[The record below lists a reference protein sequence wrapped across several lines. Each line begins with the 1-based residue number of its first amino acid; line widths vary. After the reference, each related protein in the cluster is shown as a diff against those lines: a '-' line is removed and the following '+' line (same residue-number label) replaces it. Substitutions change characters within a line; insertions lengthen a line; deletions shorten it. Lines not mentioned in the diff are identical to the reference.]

1 MVKAMRVET
10 DRRVPAMRKIMSG
23 KKPAFFHAD
32 ERGMT
37 IIELMVATTIGLFVL
52 SVVGYAYISN
62 KDSWKFN
69 DQEARLQDRGR
80 YIMSLLNADLR
91 LAGFNGCIRG
101 TDEDDFLMAPATG
114 FASGFGKTQ
123 LAERL
128 RDGVRVASDAAT
140 GTTTT
145 LNVFAPIEGGNFM
158 QDADSAVGATSV
170 ASTRLTPEMLA
181 MGHVVSSAGAPS
193 SVQFVLI
200 DDCQNMPEF
209 VRVAALD
216 PATGS
221 IPMAGTTAL
230 HKEDSVITWY
240 DWGGATGGDGI
251 VYTFGDNELRRNGH
265 LLADNVE
272 SFRVCLGQD
281 GNGADSNDI
290 IANTVGFG
298 TAASDF
304 AMTRSVHVDLVLAS
318 ALPVLDQPTNAA
330 FNFCDSSTPGWTA
343 ASADRH
349 LRRLFSTSVT
359 LRNKA
364 R

>member
-1 MVKAMRVET
+1 MRVET
-10 DRRVPAMRKIMSG
+10 DERSPAMRKIMSG
-23 KKPAFFHAD
+23 KKPALLHAN

-101 TDEDDFLMAPATG
+101 TDPDDFSMAPAAG
-114 FASGFGKTQ
+114 LASGFGKTE

-145 LNVFAPIEGGNFM
+145 LNIFAPIEGGNFM
-158 QDADSAVGATSV
+158 QHADSAVEATSI

-181 MGHVVSSAGAPS
+181 MGHVSPAGAPS

-209 VRVAALD
+209 VSVAALD

-221 IPMAGTTAL
+221 IHMAGATAP
-230 HKEDSVITWY
+230 HKKDSVITWY
-240 DWGGATGGDGI
+240 DWGGAAGLDGI
-251 VYTFGDNELRRNGH
+251 VYTFADNKLRRNGH

-281 GNGADSNDI
+281 GNGADTIDI
-290 IANTVGFG
+290 VNTVGFG
-298 TAASDF
+298 TAASNF
-304 AMTRSVHVDLVLAS
+304 ALTRSVHVDLVLAS
-318 ALPVLDQPTNAA
+318 ALPVLDQPTTAA

-343 ASADRH
+343 ASADRR